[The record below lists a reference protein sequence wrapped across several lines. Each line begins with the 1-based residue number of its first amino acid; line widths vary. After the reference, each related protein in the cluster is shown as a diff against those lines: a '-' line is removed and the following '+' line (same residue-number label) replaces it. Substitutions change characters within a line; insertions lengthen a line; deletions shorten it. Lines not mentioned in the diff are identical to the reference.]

1 MEPIVD
7 RLEETYGD
15 KSNIVRINVDKSDG
29 KELAREYGI
38 IGQPYYL
45 FFDSAN
51 EETRRMAGPQSFD
64 VLAQEIERLLQE

>member
-15 KSNIVRINVDKSDG
+15 EFNIVRINVDKPDG
-29 KELAREYGI
+29 VELAREYGLV
-38 IGQPYYL
+38 GQPFYL

-51 EETRRMAGPQSFD
+51 EEVRRMAGPQSFD
-64 VLAQEIERLLQE
+64 VMTTEIGRLLQE